1 MSRRRK
7 EVRRWITGDGSK
19 RLAGRLRSLDDQPD
33 AAQSD
38 RPPEPR
44 FAETQGQAEASR
56 ADQLQHRPEAVS
68 SVGAGRAFPDT
79 TQPEEAWRYLREGPD
94 YLPER
99 SNRRVSQWMRSHPG
113 PQCQLSP
120 EALFLGI
127 FLTADK
133 LNRYHRADAC
143 SIINGLDATMLHHL
157 GLCDGKGRA
166 RFEPISYSTVQKQ
179 FRRLEQDV
187 PFRRDRATDERGHGR
202 TRARPHPTLTRRA
215 DLLPWTDESDGADP
229 GLLWFNIDVLLAT
242 VTDEFLAKVTAG
254 AMDATAFETSGR
266 TRDFRV
272 QKEVDRAIRKMLE
285 AGKEFPGD
293 VMLGPD
299 GKLVRCPSDPQARGS
314 VRSASSET
322 GFVKKWFAGYFVT
335 SLAVSQDYKWSGD
348 PTKVHLSEDL
358 GPLTLAF
365 STAPATRDKGPI
377 ARDVTAAIKQLL
389 PQLRLMT
396 ADREFT
402 EKRESFVK
410 PLHDQDIAVIMDYK
424 RPFVE
429 KFDIVTLPNG
439 ELVYE
444 TCGDHFP
451 LWMPQEFLGAPDASL
466 TEEEKHDWYERRA
479 AYRYSSNG
487 LLKNGKVQKI
497 CPQCAGRVIY
507 AEKTRM
513 GKYRDDPHPDSALS
527 FGLPFAAG
535 YCCRGSVILSGDD
548 LGKWQP
554 IPWGTRAQAKLYN
567 AGRSRIENTYN
578 LAKED
583 GAISKKAL
591 PSAWHRTPKH
601 GVPGY
606 AGRKQRPAHGG
617 RIQHR
622 PPAGRHHAPSGSIS
636 VLCGA
641 CLHQRQRQ
649 HRSDLP

>member
-19 RLAGRLRSLDDQPD
+19 RLAVSEAWMINQMRRNPTDHPSLGLRKRKGRPK
-33 AAQSD
+33 
-38 RPPEPR
+38 RPR
-44 FAETQGQAEASR
+44 
-56 ADQLQHRPEAVS
+56 LV
-68 SVGAGRAFPDT
+68 FPDT
-79 TQPEEAWRYLREGPD
+79 TQPEEAWRYLRVI
-94 YLPER
+94 YR
-99 SNRRVSQWMRSHPG
+99 SEAIRRVSEWMRSHPG

-127 FLTADK
+127 FLAADK

-143 SIINGLDATMLHHL
+143 SIINGLDATILHHL
-157 GLCDGKGRA
+157 GLCDDKG
-166 RFEPISYSTVQKQ
+166 FEPISYSTIQKQ
-179 FRRLEQDV
+179 FCRLEQAV
-187 PFRRDRATDERGHGR
+187 PFTQLMREDMAERG
-202 TRARPHPTLTRRA
+202 L

-229 GLLWFNIDVLLAT
+229 GLLWFNIDVLLAS
-242 VTDEFLAKVTAG
+242 VTDEILAKVTAG

-272 QKEVDRAIRKMLE
+272 QKEVDRAVRKMLE
-285 AGKEFPGD
+285 AGKEVSGD

-335 SLAVSQDYKWSGD
+335 SLAVSQDYEWSGD
-348 PTKVHLSEDL
+348 PTEVDLSEDL

-377 ARDVTAAIKQLL
+377 ARDVTAATNQRLS
-389 PQLRLMT
+389 QLRMMT

-402 EKRESFVK
+402 VKRENFVK
-410 PLHDQDIAVIMDYK
+410 PLHEQDITVIMDYK
-424 RPFVE
+424 RPFAE
-429 KFDIVTLPNG
+429 KFDVVTLPNG
-439 ELVYE
+439 ERVYE

-451 LWMPQEFLGAPDASL
+451 LWTPQEFLGAPDASL
-466 TEEEKHDWYERRA
+466 SKEEKYDWYERRA
-479 AYRYSSNG
+479 RFRYSSNG
-487 LLKNGKVQKI
+487 RLKNGKVQKI

-513 GKYRDDPHPDSALS
+513 GKYRNAPHPDSALS
-527 FGLPFAAG
+527 FGPPYAAG
-535 YCCRGSVILSGDD
+535 YCCRGSVVLSGDD
-548 LGKWQP
+548 LGQRQP

-583 GAISKKAL
+583 GAISKKACRA
-591 PSAWHRTPKH
+591 PGT
-601 GVPGY
+601 VPRNMAFLAMAVVNSVQLMEGESNTGPQPDDTMPQ
-606 AGRKQRPAHGG
+606 AALSLFCVEPAFTNGSDSTDP
-617 RIQHR
+617 IS
-622 PPAGRHHAPSGSIS
+622 PEEVAEVTAPSR
-636 VLCGA
+636 A
-641 CLHQRQRQ
+641 
-649 HRSDLP
+649 PP

>member
-19 RLAGRLRSLDDQPD
+19 RLAVSEAWMINQMRRNPTDHPSLGLRKRKGRPK
-33 AAQSD
+33 
-38 RPPEPR
+38 RPR
-44 FAETQGQAEASR
+44 
-56 ADQLQHRPEAVS
+56 LV
-68 SVGAGRAFPDT
+68 FPDT
-79 TQPEEAWRYLREGPD
+79 TQPEEAWRYLRVI
-94 YLPER
+94 YR
-99 SNRRVSQWMRSHPG
+99 SEAIRRVSQWMRSHPG

-157 GLCDGKGRA
+157 GLCDGKG
-166 RFEPISYSTVQKQ
+166 FEPISYSTVQKQ

-187 PFRRDRATDERGHGR
+187 PFAQLMREDMAERG
-202 TRARPHPTLTRRA
+202 L

-583 GAISKKAL
+583 GAISKKACRA
-591 PSAWHRTPKH
+591 PGT
-601 GVPGY
+601 VPRNMAFLAMQVVNSVQLMEGESNTVPQPDDTMPQ
-606 AGRKQRPAHGG
+606 AALSLFCVEPAFTNGSDSTDPISHEE
-617 RIQHR
+617 I
-622 PPAGRHHAPSGSIS
+622 AEVTAPSR
-636 VLCGA
+636 A
-641 CLHQRQRQ
+641 
-649 HRSDLP
+649 PP